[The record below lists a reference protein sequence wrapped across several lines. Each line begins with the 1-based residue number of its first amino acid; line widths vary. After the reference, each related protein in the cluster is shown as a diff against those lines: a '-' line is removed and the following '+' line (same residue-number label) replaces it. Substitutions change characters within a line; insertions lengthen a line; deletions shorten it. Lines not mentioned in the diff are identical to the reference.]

1 MKKFTIKGVLDGFR
15 SSVPQPVKPDQEIV
29 ENLRSEHF
37 QVKKTFRHGF
47 PHQPTAVAF
56 DPVQRLLAIGTK
68 SGSLRIL
75 GRPGVD
81 AHVKH
86 EGCST
91 VVQLQFLINEGA
103 LVSATAD
110 DTLHL
115 WNFRQKIPQVVQSLK
130 FQRER
135 ITCIHLPLQSKW
147 LYVGT
152 ERGNIHILHIETF
165 VLSGYVIN
173 WNKAIEISRKTHP
186 GAVVHLSDNPLDLS
200 KMLIGYESGQIV
212 FWDLKT
218 KNADY
223 RCQSEVPLRSISWHH
238 EGKQFMSSHTDG
250 SLSTWTMRQLK
261 PTNVTHPHAKTT
273 KDGEPEP
280 CKPIQKVEWKLSRSG
295 EAYVIFSGGLAY
307 DTTGRT
313 PSITV
318 IHGKTTTVLEM
329 EHNVIDFIT
338 LCESPWT
345 SDYQDPYAVVV
356 LLQNDLVVIDL
367 LTPGF
372 PCFENPYPMDIHE
385 SPVTCCAYFAD
396 CPSDLVPAFYSV
408 GSKSQKKT
416 GFSEKDWPISGG
428 EWSSSSSSYNEI
440 ILTGHADGS
449 IKFWDA
455 SAGTLQVLY
464 KLKTAKLFEKGRTRS
479 TDSEEDP
486 LAIQLIYLC
495 PESRKLAIAGSGKH
509 VVLFKFKKVESMSE
523 VVTLEISLTADSG
536 KEIESSSDHDS
547 PAGGNTSGTGES
559 KVNES
564 NQLLKVKTGLQK
576 RAPGFQATLICLTV
590 APNGEQPENITA
602 LSLNS
607 SYGLMAYGN
616 ESGLAIIDIVQKISL
631 IVINT
636 TDIGSN
642 MDPCQRVLRSPK
654 RQDDLK
660 RENED
665 KMKSP
670 STDQLTMCLPT
681 LKQTHRDST
690 VESEGLLAMVAENV
704 QQPQQCPLRG
714 GDTQI
719 GSNNSKEIAEEPLNE
734 TSKPGCTTNEEDC
747 VKNHGWKGLR
757 LKRQLSKVD
766 LKIKSTFSP
775 GLVTSQNGVGT
786 DSSGLKSSIFY
797 CNVNETVSPLSRN
810 ESVVSE
816 SPLVVEGSSSAPGYD
831 SSTNDCKKREIQ
843 HQGKSVTSE
852 GENDG
857 KPTIAQSLNENAI
870 GRSDVA
876 AAAVRPVNLLLAENE
891 PKAPRLKKIVKMKQ
905 SKREGRLLSVPNLK
919 FAKND
924 PAVCD
929 LRCEETNNTASE
941 SFTGNLI
948 RRFSSL
954 RKEKKVPIE
963 VKKKPRAVSSMNGMC
978 MLPVTR
984 RSTVV
989 VGGSGGCG
997 EKNDN
1002 ADGNNICSSS
1012 SSYGNTG
1019 GDGGCDSECAIGVSV
1034 PRSSIRSTMNSV
1046 DDDVTGAIATSR
1058 KSFTLE
1064 PRLSRA
1070 QDKYD
1075 SSFQRSRS
1083 SSMSSLENI
1092 TTETISC
1099 LTFADSYTKKSDTSP
1114 APTLWIG
1121 TSLGSV
1127 QTVIFNT
1134 PARAERLAYPVVV
1147 STCNGSTFKLK
1158 GCILSI
1164 FFLDCNGALI
1174 PYSYESWKDDGMES
1188 KERNKSQGKCTNSRM
1203 SPSMNAQVSTGDGFE
1218 DRQFVVLA
1226 SEKQAR
1232 VVALPSQNCL
1242 YRQQLAENHIVIKA
1256 EITSLKDNVCLVC
1269 YVSNGHIATYSLP
1282 SLRPLIDVDFLPLID
1297 LSFQT
1302 TKHGIVDPMLS
1313 IWGHQLF
1320 VNGDTDQIAKTLCFS
1335 NRGHGLYLSSPT
1347 EIQKFSVSSQF
1358 CGELTE
1364 MMGDLFIGHDM
1375 PEPPKESFFKGLFG
1389 GGSRS
1394 LDREELFGESSGR
1407 ASRTVAKHIP
1417 GPNAGAENLRERVT
1431 TATGEVNMAH
1441 QMVLERG
1448 EKLSQLEERTGR
1460 MMSEAESFS
1469 QSAHGLVLKY
1479 KDKKWYQL

>member
-15 SSVPQPVKPDQEIV
+15 SSVPQPVKHDQEIL
-29 ENLRSEHF
+29 ENLRPEHF

-86 EGCST
+86 EGCT
-91 VVQLQFLINEGA
+91 AVIQLQFLINEGA

-152 ERGNIHILHIETF
+152 ERGNIHVLHIETF

-173 WNKAIEISRKTHP
+173 WNKAIEVSRKTHP

-223 RCQSEVPLRSISWHH
+223 RCQSDVSLRSISWHH
-238 EGKQFMSSHTDG
+238 EGKQFMCSHTDG
-250 SLSTWTMRQLK
+250 SLSTWTVRQLK
-261 PTNVTHPHAKTT
+261 PMNVTHPHAKTT
-273 KDGEPEP
+273 KEGEPEP

-428 EWSSSSSSYNEI
+428 EWSSSSSGYNEI

-479 TDSEEDP
+479 IDSEEDP
-486 LAIQLIYLC
+486 LAIQLIFLC

-523 VVTLEISLTADSG
+523 VVTLEVSLTADSG
-536 KEIESSSDHDS
+536 KEVESSSDHDS
-547 PAGGNTSGTGES
+547 PAGNISGSTEAKS
-559 KVNES
+559 TES
-564 NQLLKVKTGLQK
+564 NQPLKVKSGLQK
-576 RAPGFQATLICLTV
+576 RAAGFQATLICLTI
-590 APNGEQPENITA
+590 AASGEQPENITA

-616 ESGLAIIDIVQKISL
+616 ESGVVIIDIVQKISL
-631 IVINT
+631 VVLNT
-636 TDIGSN
+636 ADIGGST
-642 MDPCQRVLRSPK
+642 DPCQRVLRSPK

-665 KMKSP
+665 KARSP
-670 STDQLTMCLPT
+670 STDQ
-681 LKQTHRDST
+681 
-690 VESEGLLAMVAENV
+690 
-704 QQPQQCPLRG
+704 
-714 GDTQI
+714 
-719 GSNNSKEIAEEPLNE
+719 
-734 TSKPGCTTNEEDC
+734 
-747 VKNHGWKGLR
+747 
-757 LKRQLSKVD
+757 
-766 LKIKSTFSP
+766 
-775 GLVTSQNGVGT
+775 
-786 DSSGLKSSIFY
+786 
-797 CNVNETVSPLSRN
+797 
-810 ESVVSE
+810 
-816 SPLVVEGSSSAPGYD
+816 
-831 SSTNDCKKREIQ
+831 
-843 HQGKSVTSE
+843 
-852 GENDG
+852 
-857 KPTIAQSLNENAI
+857 
-870 GRSDVA
+870 
-876 AAAVRPVNLLLAENE
+876 
-891 PKAPRLKKIVKMKQ
+891 
-905 SKREGRLLSVPNLK
+905 
-919 FAKND
+919 
-924 PAVCD
+924 
-929 LRCEETNNTASE
+929 
-941 SFTGNLI
+941 
-948 RRFSSL
+948 
-954 RKEKKVPIE
+954 
-963 VKKKPRAVSSMNGMC
+963 MNGLC

-984 RSTVV
+984 RGGRSQNSGDED
-989 VGGSGGCG
+989 VGGS
-997 EKNDN
+997 N
-1002 ADGNNICSSS
+1002 ANL
-1012 SSYGNTG
+1012 
-1019 GDGGCDSECAIGVSV
+1019 
-1034 PRSSIRSTMNSV
+1034 
-1046 DDDVTGAIATSR
+1046 R
-1058 KSFTLE
+1058 KTLTVE
-1064 PRLSRA
+1064 PRQSRA

-1099 LTFADSYTKKSDTSP
+1099 LTFADSYTKKTDTSP
-1114 APTLWIG
+1114 VPTLWIG
-1121 TSLGSV
+1121 TSLGSI

-1134 PARAERLAYPVVV
+1134 PIRGERHAHPVAV
-1147 STCNGSTFKLK
+1147 SSCNGSTFKLK
-1158 GCILSI
+1158 GCILSMS
-1164 FFLDCNGALI
+1164 FLDCNGALI
-1174 PYSYESWKDDGMES
+1174 PYSYESWKDDSVEGR
-1188 KERNKSQGKCTNSRM
+1188 ERSKSQGKCTNSRM
-1203 SPSMNAQVSTGDGFE
+1203 SPLMNAQMSTGDGFE

-1232 VVALPSQNCL
+1232 VLALPSQNCL
-1242 YRQQLAENHIVIKA
+1242 YRQQLADTHIVIKA
-1256 EITSLKDNVCLVC
+1256 EITTIKDNVCLVC
-1269 YVSNGHIATYSLP
+1269 YVSNGHVATYSLP

-1358 CGELTE
+1358 CAELTE
-1364 MMGDLFIGHDM
+1364 MMGDLFICHDM

-1417 GPNAGAENLRERVT
+1417 GPNAGSEALRERVT

-1448 EKLSQLEERTGR
+1448 EKLSQLEERTAR
-1460 MMSEAESFS
+1460 MMTEAESFS
-1469 QSAHGLVLKY
+1469 HSAHGLMLKY

>member
-15 SSVPQPVKPDQEIV
+15 SSVPQPAKSDQEIV

-81 AHVKH
+81 VHVKH
-86 EGCST
+86 EGCT
-91 VVQLQFLINEGA
+91 AVMQLQFLINEGA
-103 LVSATAD
+103 LISATTD

-130 FQRER
+130 FQRDR

-152 ERGNIHILHIETF
+152 ERGNIHVLHIETF

-173 WNKAIEISRKTHP
+173 WNKAIEVSRKTHP
-186 GAVVHLSDNPLDLS
+186 GAVVHLSDIPLDLS
-200 KMLIGYESGQIV
+200 KILIGYESGQIV

-218 KNADY
+218 KSADY
-223 RCQSEVPLRSISWHH
+223 RCHSDEPLKSITWHH
-238 EGKQFMSSHTDG
+238 EGKQFMSSHSDG
-250 SLSTWTMRQLK
+250 SLLTWTVRQLK
-261 PTNVTHPHAKTT
+261 PTNVTHPHAKAT

-280 CKPIQKVEWKLSRSG
+280 CKSIQKVEWKLSRSG

-329 EHNVIDFIT
+329 EHNVVDFIT
-338 LCESPWT
+338 LCDSPWT
-345 SDYQDPYAVVV
+345 SDFQDPYAVVV
-356 LLQNDLVVIDL
+356 LLQNDLVIIDL

-416 GFSEKDWPISGG
+416 GFSEKEWPVSGG

-464 KLKTAKLFEKGRTRS
+464 KLKTAKLFEKSRVRS
-479 TDSEEDP
+479 VDSEEDP

-495 PESRKLAIAGSGKH
+495 PESRKLAIAGSGKY
-509 VVLFKFKKVESMSE
+509 VVLFKFKKAESMSE
-523 VVTLEISLTADSG
+523 VVTLEISLSQNPLR
-536 KEIESSSDHDS
+536 EIETSPDHDA
-547 PAGGNTSGTGES
+547 PATGNVPSGGES
-559 KVNES
+559 KHTSEHNHP
-564 NQLLKVKTGLQK
+564 LKVKTGLQK
-576 RAPGFQATLICLTV
+576 RAAGFQATLICLTI
-590 APNGEQPENITA
+590 APSGEQPENITA

-616 ESGLAIIDIVQKISL
+616 ETGLVIIDIVQKISL
-631 IVINT
+631 IVLHT
-636 TDIGSN
+636 TDLGGSG
-642 MDPCQRVLRSPK
+642 DPYQRVLRSPK
-654 RQDDLK
+654 RQDDSK

-665 KMKSP
+665 KARSP
-670 STDQLTMCLPT
+670 SADQ
-681 LKQTHRDST
+681 QVGS
-690 VESEGLLAMVAENV
+690 ESA
-704 QQPQQCPLRG
+704 PQ
-714 GDTQI
+714 
-719 GSNNSKEIAEEPLNE
+719 
-734 TSKPGCTTNEEDC
+734 
-747 VKNHGWKGLR
+747 
-757 LKRQLSKVD
+757 
-766 LKIKSTFSP
+766 
-775 GLVTSQNGVGT
+775 
-786 DSSGLKSSIFY
+786 KSSSVFY
-797 CNVNETVSPLSRN
+797 CNVNESSRVLSPVESLETEEDESASCANPLARESPQASCPHDTKNADAETERQSGGVERN
-810 ESVVSE
+810 ESVERTHV
-816 SPLVVEGSSSAPGYD
+816 A
-831 SSTNDCKKREIQ
+831 N
-843 HQGKSVTSE
+843 VTSTMAARPLE
-852 GENDG
+852 LSLHENDR
-857 KPTIAQSLNENAI
+857 K
-870 GRSDVA
+870 
-876 AAAVRPVNLLLAENE
+876 
-891 PKAPRLKKIVKMKQ
+891 PRLKRIVMGIQ

-919 FAKND
+919 YQKTD
-924 PAVCD
+924 GSTVCD
-929 LRCEETNNTASE
+929 LRCEDNTAPVAD

-948 RRFSSL
+948 RRFS
-954 RKEKKVPIE
+954 RIDKF
-963 VKKKPRAVSSMNGMC
+963 
-978 MLPVTR
+978 
-984 RSTVV
+984 
-989 VGGSGGCG
+989 
-997 EKNDN
+997 
-1002 ADGNNICSSS
+1002 DG
-1012 SSYGNTG
+1012 
-1019 GDGGCDSECAIGVSV
+1019 
-1034 PRSSIRSTMNSV
+1034 
-1046 DDDVTGAIATSR
+1046 
-1058 KSFTLE
+1058 
-1064 PRLSRA
+1064 
-1070 QDKYD
+1070 
-1075 SSFQRSRS
+1075 SFQRSRS

-1099 LTFADSYTKKSDTSP
+1099 LTFADSYTKKSDTSTL
-1114 APTLWIG
+1114 PTLWVG
-1121 TSLGSV
+1121 TSLGSI
-1127 QTVIFNT
+1127 QTVVFN
-1134 PARAERLAYPVVV
+1134 PPVPGERHAYPVVV

-1158 GCILSI
+1158 GCILSMS
-1164 FFLDCNGALI
+1164 FLDCNGALI
-1174 PYSYESWKDDGMES
+1174 PYSFESWKDENVDGG
-1188 KERNKSQGKCTNSRM
+1188 KERNKNQGKCNSRL
-1203 SPSMNAQVSTGDGFE
+1203 SPSLNAQVTTGDGFE
-1218 DRQFVVLA
+1218 DRQFVVLT

-1232 VVALPSQNCL
+1232 VVALPSQDCV
-1242 YRQQLAENHIVIKA
+1242 YRQQLAETHIVIKA
-1256 EITSLKDNVCLVC
+1256 EVTTLKDNVCLVC
-1269 YVSNGHIATYSLP
+1269 YVSNGHVSTYSLP
-1282 SLRPLIDVDFLPLID
+1282 SLRPLIDVDFLPLTD

-1347 EIQKFSVSSQF
+1347 EIQKFSISSEF

-1375 PEPPKESFFKGLFG
+1375 PEPPKESFFRGLFG

-1417 GPNAGAENLRERVT
+1417 GPNAGTENMRERVT
-1431 TATGEVNMAH
+1431 GITGEIAQAH
-1441 QMVLERG
+1441 HMVVERG
-1448 EKLSQLEERTGR
+1448 EKLSHLEERTAR
-1460 MMSEAESFS
+1460 MMSEAENFS
-1469 QSAHGLVLKY
+1469 TSAHGLMLKY

>member
-29 ENLRSEHF
+29 ENLRPEHF

-47 PHQPTAVAF
+47 PHQPTALAF

-86 EGCST
+86 EGCAA
-91 VVQLQFLINEGA
+91 VIQLQFLINEGA

-130 FQRER
+130 FQRDR

-173 WNKAIEISRKTHP
+173 WNKAIEVSRKTHP

-200 KMLIGYESGQIV
+200 KMLIGYATGQIV
-212 FWDLKT
+212 LWDLKT

-223 RCQSEVPLRSISWHH
+223 RCQTDDPLKSITWHH
-238 EGKQFMSSHTDG
+238 EGKQFMCSHTDG
-250 SLSTWTMRQLK
+250 SLSTWTVRQLK
-261 PTNVTHPHAKTT
+261 PTNVTYPHAKST

-329 EHNVIDFIT
+329 EHNVIDFVT
-338 LCESPWT
+338 LCDSPWA
-345 SDYQDPYAVVV
+345 SDFQDPYAVVV

-367 LTPGF
+367 LTSGF

-385 SPVTCCAYFAD
+385 SPVTCCSYFAD

-416 GFSEKDWPISGG
+416 GFSEKEWPISGG

-464 KLKTAKLFEKGRTRS
+464 KLKTAKLFEKTRTRS
-479 TDSEEDP
+479 IDSEEDP
-486 LAIQLIYLC
+486 LAIQLIFLC

-523 VVTLEISLTADSG
+523 VVTLEICLSADPGREGDNSPDR
-536 KEIESSSDHDS
+536 ES
-547 PAGGNTSGTGES
+547 PATGNIVES
-559 KVNES
+559 KITEFNHP
-564 NQLLKVKTGLQK
+564 LKVKTGLQK
-576 RAPGFQATLICLTV
+576 RAAGFQATLICLTT
-590 APNGEQPENITA
+590 APSGEQPENITS

-607 SYGLMAYGN
+607 SYGLLAYGN
-616 ESGLAIIDIVQKISL
+616 ESGLVIVDIVQKISL
-631 IVINT
+631 IVLNT
-636 TDIGSN
+636 SDLGGGS
-642 MDPCQRVLRSPK
+642 DPYQRVLRSPK
-654 RQDDLK
+654 RQDEK

-665 KMKSP
+665 KARSP
-670 STDQLTMCLPT
+670 STDQVQINFAVFP
-681 LKQTHRDST
+681 DSK
-690 VESEGLLAMVAENV
+690 L
-704 QQPQQCPLRG
+704 
-714 GDTQI
+714 
-719 GSNNSKEIAEEPLNE
+719 
-734 TSKPGCTTNEEDC
+734 
-747 VKNHGWKGLR
+747 
-757 LKRQLSKVD
+757 
-766 LKIKSTFSP
+766 
-775 GLVTSQNGVGT
+775 
-786 DSSGLKSSIFY
+786 DSDKF
-797 CNVNETVSPLSRN
+797 
-810 ESVVSE
+810 
-816 SPLVVEGSSSAPGYD
+816 
-831 SSTNDCKKREIQ
+831 
-843 HQGKSVTSE
+843 
-852 GENDG
+852 DG
-857 KPTIAQSLNENAI
+857 
-870 GRSDVA
+870 
-876 AAAVRPVNLLLAENE
+876 
-891 PKAPRLKKIVKMKQ
+891 
-905 SKREGRLLSVPNLK
+905 
-919 FAKND
+919 
-924 PAVCD
+924 
-929 LRCEETNNTASE
+929 
-941 SFTGNLI
+941 
-948 RRFSSL
+948 
-954 RKEKKVPIE
+954 
-963 VKKKPRAVSSMNGMC
+963 
-978 MLPVTR
+978 
-984 RSTVV
+984 
-989 VGGSGGCG
+989 
-997 EKNDN
+997 
-1002 ADGNNICSSS
+1002 
-1012 SSYGNTG
+1012 
-1019 GDGGCDSECAIGVSV
+1019 
-1034 PRSSIRSTMNSV
+1034 
-1046 DDDVTGAIATSR
+1046 
-1058 KSFTLE
+1058 
-1064 PRLSRA
+1064 
-1070 QDKYD
+1070 
-1075 SSFQRSRS
+1075 SFQRSRS

-1099 LTFADSYTKKSDTSP
+1099 LTFADSYTKKNDTNGN
-1114 APTLWIG
+1114 PTLWIG

-1127 QTVIFNT
+1127 QTVVFNT
-1134 PARAERLAYPVVV
+1134 PAQSERHAHPVVV

-1158 GCILSI
+1158 GCILSMS
-1164 FFLDCNGALI
+1164 FLDCNGALI
-1174 PYSYESWKDDGMES
+1174 PYSYESWKDENTDG

-1203 SPSMNAQVSTGDGFE
+1203 SPSMNTQVSGDSFE
-1218 DRQFVVLA
+1218 DRQFVALA

-1232 VVALPSQNCL
+1232 VVALPSQNCV
-1242 YRQQLAENHIVIKA
+1242 YRQQLAETHIVIKA
-1256 EITSLKDNVCLVC
+1256 EVTSLKDNVCLVC
-1269 YVSNGHIATYSLP
+1269 YVSNGHITTYSLP

-1320 VNGDTDQIAKTLCFS
+1320 VNGDTDQIAKTLCLS
-1335 NRGHGLYLSSPT
+1335 NRGHGLYLSSPM
-1347 EIQKFSVSSQF
+1347 EIQKFSVSSEF

-1417 GPNAGAENLRERVT
+1417 GPNEAIRERVAC
-1431 TATGEVNMAH
+1431 ATGEVNIAH
-1441 QMVLERG
+1441 QMVVERG
-1448 EKLSQLEERTGR
+1448 EKLSQLEDRTAR
-1460 MMSEAESFS
+1460 MMSEAENFS
-1469 QSAHGLVLKY
+1469 QSAHGLMVKY

>member
-29 ENLRSEHF
+29 ENLRPEHF

-81 AHVKH
+81 AHVRH
-86 EGCST
+86 EGCT
-91 VVQLQFLINEGA
+91 AVVQLQFLINEGA

-173 WNKAIEISRKTHP
+173 WNKAIEVSRKTHP

-200 KMLIGYESGQIV
+200 KMLIGYESGQMV

-218 KNADY
+218 KNAEY
-223 RCQSEVPLRSISWHH
+223 RCHSDVPLKSISWHH
-238 EGKQFMSSHTDG
+238 EGKQFMCSHTDG
-250 SLSTWTMRQLK
+250 SLATWTVRQVK
-261 PTNVTHPHAKTT
+261 PTNITHPHAKTT

-338 LCESPWT
+338 LCENPWT

-428 EWSSSSSSYNEI
+428 EWSSSSSGYNEI

-479 TDSEEDP
+479 IDSEEDP
-486 LAIQLIYLC
+486 LAIQLIFLC
-495 PESRKLAIAGSGKH
+495 PESRKLAIAGSGRH

-523 VVTLEISLTADSG
+523 VVTLEISLTADPA

-547 PAGGNTSGTGES
+547 PAGNTSGSSES
-559 KVNES
+559 KNNES
-564 NQLLKVKTGLQK
+564 NQPLKVKTGLQK
-576 RAPGFQATLICLTV
+576 RAAGFQATLVCLTI
-590 APNGEQPENITA
+590 ANSGEQAENITA

-616 ESGLAIIDIVQKISL
+616 ESGIVIIDIVQKISL
-631 IVINT
+631 IVLNT
-636 TDIGSN
+636 ADIGGN
-642 MDPCQRVLRSPK
+642 TDPCQRVLRSPK
-654 RQDDLK
+654 RQDELK

-665 KMKSP
+665 KARSP
-670 STDQLTMCLPT
+670 STDQ
-681 LKQTHRDST
+681 THGDST
-690 VESEGLLAMVAENV
+690 VESEGLLAILADNV
-704 QQPQQCPLRG
+704 QHSQPRG
-714 GDTQI
+714 EFHI
-719 GSNNSKEIAEEPLNE
+719 GSKNEKGTVEESVNE
-734 TSKPGCTTNEEDC
+734 SNKSGGAMNEEDC
-747 VKNHGWKGLR
+747 TKNHGWKGFS

-766 LKIKSTFSP
+766 LKIKSTFTP
-775 GLVTSQNGVGT
+775 TLVTSQNGVGT
-786 DSSGLKSSIFY
+786 DSSSQKSSVFY
-797 CNVNETVSPLSRN
+797 CNIPENASSLSPVEN
-810 ESVVSE
+810 TVSE
-816 SPLVVEGSSSAPGYD
+816 SSLSSEGSIPGRE
-831 SSTNDCKKREIQ
+831 SPLNDDKKRNNQEA
-843 HQGKSVTSE
+843 KSPVIE
-852 GENDG
+852 GD
-857 KPTIAQSLNENAI
+857 KTKSILRFSTDNENVI
-870 GRSDVA
+870 EKSD
-876 AAAVRPVNLLLAENE
+876 AVRPVNLTLAESCE
-891 PKAPRLKKIVKMKQ
+891 MKPPRLMKIVKMKQ
-905 SKREGRLLSVPNLK
+905 AKREGRLLSVPNLK

-924 PAVCD
+924 PAICD
-929 LRCEETNNTASE
+929 LRCEETNTASE
-941 SFTGNLI
+941 SFTCNLI
-948 RRFSSL
+948 RRFS
-954 RKEKKVPIE
+954 RV
-963 VKKKPRAVSSMNGMC
+963 
-978 MLPVTR
+978 
-984 RSTVV
+984 
-989 VGGSGGCG
+989 
-997 EKNDN
+997 
-1002 ADGNNICSSS
+1002 
-1012 SSYGNTG
+1012 
-1019 GDGGCDSECAIGVSV
+1019 
-1034 PRSSIRSTMNSV
+1034 
-1046 DDDVTGAIATSR
+1046 
-1058 KSFTLE
+1058 
-1064 PRLSRA
+1064 
-1070 QDKYD
+1070 DKYD

-1114 APTLWIG
+1114 VPTLWIG
-1121 TSLGSV
+1121 TSLGSI

-1134 PARAERLAYPVVV
+1134 PARGERHAHPVVV

-1158 GCILSI
+1158 GCILSM

-1174 PYSYESWKDDGMES
+1174 PYSYESWKDDSMES
-1188 KERNKSQGKCTNSRM
+1188 KERNRSQGKCNSRTS
-1203 SPSMNAQVSTGDGFE
+1203 SPSMNTQVTTGEGFE

-1232 VVALPSQNCL
+1232 VVALPSQNCQ
-1242 YRQQLAENHIVIKA
+1242 YRQQLAESHIVIKA

-1269 YVSNGHIATYSLP
+1269 YISNGHIATYSLP

-1364 MMGDLFIGHDM
+1364 MMGDLFTGHDM

-1417 GPNAGAENLRERVT
+1417 GPNAATESMRERVT
-1431 TATGEVNMAH
+1431 TATGEVNVAH

-1460 MMSEAESFS
+1460 MMSEAEGFS
-1469 QSAHGLVLKY
+1469 QSAHGLMLKY

>member
-15 SSVPQPVKPDQEIV
+15 SSVPQPAKSDQEIV

-81 AHVKH
+81 VHVKH
-86 EGCST
+86 EGCT
-91 VVQLQFLINEGA
+91 AVMQLQFLINEGA
-103 LVSATAD
+103 LISATTD

-130 FQRER
+130 FQRDR

-152 ERGNIHILHIETF
+152 ERGNIHVLHIETF

-173 WNKAIEISRKTHP
+173 WNKAIEVSRKTHP
-186 GAVVHLSDNPLDLS
+186 GAVVHLSDIPLDLS
-200 KMLIGYESGQIV
+200 KILIGYESGQIV

-218 KNADY
+218 KSADY
-223 RCQSEVPLRSISWHH
+223 RCHSDEPLKSITWHH
-238 EGKQFMSSHTDG
+238 EGKQFMSSHSDG
-250 SLSTWTMRQLK
+250 SLLTWTVRQLK
-261 PTNVTHPHAKTT
+261 PTNVTHPHAKAT

-280 CKPIQKVEWKLSRSG
+280 CKSIQKVEWKLSRSG

-329 EHNVIDFIT
+329 EHNVVDFIT
-338 LCESPWT
+338 LCDSPWT
-345 SDYQDPYAVVV
+345 SDFQDPYAVVV
-356 LLQNDLVVIDL
+356 LLQNDLVIIDL

-416 GFSEKDWPISGG
+416 GFSEKEWPVSGG

-464 KLKTAKLFEKGRTRS
+464 KLKTAKLFEKSRVRS
-479 TDSEEDP
+479 VDSEEDP

-495 PESRKLAIAGSGKH
+495 PESRKLAIAGSGKY
-509 VVLFKFKKVESMSE
+509 VVLFKFKKAESMSE
-523 VVTLEISLTADSG
+523 VVTLEISLSQNPLR
-536 KEIESSSDHDS
+536 EIETSPDHDA
-547 PAGGNTSGTGES
+547 PATGNVPSGGES
-559 KVNES
+559 KHTSEHNHP
-564 NQLLKVKTGLQK
+564 LKVKTGLQK
-576 RAPGFQATLICLTV
+576 RAAGFQATLICLTI
-590 APNGEQPENITA
+590 APSGEQPENITA

-616 ESGLAIIDIVQKISL
+616 ETGLVIIDIVQKISL
-631 IVINT
+631 IVLHT
-636 TDIGSN
+636 TDLGGSG
-642 MDPCQRVLRSPK
+642 DPYQRVLRSPK
-654 RQDDLK
+654 RQDDSK

-665 KMKSP
+665 KARSP
-670 STDQLTMCLPT
+670 SADQFIF
-681 LKQTHRDST
+681 
-690 VESEGLLAMVAENV
+690 G
-704 QQPQQCPLRG
+704 
-714 GDTQI
+714 
-719 GSNNSKEIAEEPLNE
+719 IAGRID
-734 TSKPGCTTNEEDC
+734 K
-747 VKNHGWKGLR
+747 
-757 LKRQLSKVD
+757 
-766 LKIKSTFSP
+766 F
-775 GLVTSQNGVGT
+775 
-786 DSSGLKSSIFY
+786 
-797 CNVNETVSPLSRN
+797 
-810 ESVVSE
+810 
-816 SPLVVEGSSSAPGYD
+816 
-831 SSTNDCKKREIQ
+831 
-843 HQGKSVTSE
+843 
-852 GENDG
+852 DG
-857 KPTIAQSLNENAI
+857 
-870 GRSDVA
+870 
-876 AAAVRPVNLLLAENE
+876 
-891 PKAPRLKKIVKMKQ
+891 
-905 SKREGRLLSVPNLK
+905 
-919 FAKND
+919 
-924 PAVCD
+924 
-929 LRCEETNNTASE
+929 
-941 SFTGNLI
+941 
-948 RRFSSL
+948 
-954 RKEKKVPIE
+954 
-963 VKKKPRAVSSMNGMC
+963 
-978 MLPVTR
+978 
-984 RSTVV
+984 
-989 VGGSGGCG
+989 
-997 EKNDN
+997 
-1002 ADGNNICSSS
+1002 
-1012 SSYGNTG
+1012 
-1019 GDGGCDSECAIGVSV
+1019 
-1034 PRSSIRSTMNSV
+1034 
-1046 DDDVTGAIATSR
+1046 
-1058 KSFTLE
+1058 
-1064 PRLSRA
+1064 
-1070 QDKYD
+1070 
-1075 SSFQRSRS
+1075 SFQRSRS

-1099 LTFADSYTKKSDTSP
+1099 LTFADSYTKKSDTSTL
-1114 APTLWIG
+1114 PTLWVG
-1121 TSLGSV
+1121 TSLGSI
-1127 QTVIFNT
+1127 QTVVFN
-1134 PARAERLAYPVVV
+1134 PPVPGERHAYPVVV

-1158 GCILSI
+1158 GCILSMS
-1164 FFLDCNGALI
+1164 FLDCNGALI
-1174 PYSYESWKDDGMES
+1174 PYSFESWKDENVDGG
-1188 KERNKSQGKCTNSRM
+1188 KERNKNQGKCNSRL
-1203 SPSMNAQVSTGDGFE
+1203 SPSLNAQVTTGDGFE
-1218 DRQFVVLA
+1218 DRQFVVLT

-1232 VVALPSQNCL
+1232 VVALPSQDCV
-1242 YRQQLAENHIVIKA
+1242 YRQQLAETHIVIKA
-1256 EITSLKDNVCLVC
+1256 EVTTLKDNVCLVC
-1269 YVSNGHIATYSLP
+1269 YVSNGHVSTYSLP
-1282 SLRPLIDVDFLPLID
+1282 SLRPLIDVDFLPLTD

-1347 EIQKFSVSSQF
+1347 EIQKFSISSEF

-1375 PEPPKESFFKGLFG
+1375 PEPPKESFFRGLFG

-1417 GPNAGAENLRERVT
+1417 GPNAGTENMRERVT
-1431 TATGEVNMAH
+1431 GITGEIAQAH
-1441 QMVLERG
+1441 HMVVERG
-1448 EKLSQLEERTGR
+1448 EKLSHLEERTAR
-1460 MMSEAESFS
+1460 MMSEAENFS
-1469 QSAHGLVLKY
+1469 TSAHGLMLKY

>member
-29 ENLRSEHF
+29 ENLRPEHF

-86 EGCST
+86 EGCT
-91 VVQLQFLINEGA
+91 AVMQLQFLINEGA

-115 WNFRQKIPQVVQSLK
+115 WNFRQKIPQVVQSIK

-223 RCQSEVPLRSISWHH
+223 RCQCDVPLRSISWHH
-238 EGKQFMSSHTDG
+238 EGKQFMCSHTDG
-250 SLSTWTMRQLK
+250 SLSTWTVRQLK

-338 LCESPWT
+338 LCESPWS

-356 LLQNDLVVIDL
+356 LVQNDLVVIDL

-416 GFSEKDWPISGG
+416 GFSERDWPISGG
-428 EWSSSSSSYNEI
+428 EWSSNSSSYNEI

-464 KLKTAKLFEKGRTRS
+464 KLKTAKLFEKGKTRS
-479 TDSEEDP
+479 IDSEEDP
-486 LAIQLIYLC
+486 LAIQLIFLC
-495 PESRKLAIAGSGKH
+495 PESRKLAIAGSGRH

-523 VVTLEISLTADSG
+523 VVTLEVSLTADPA
-536 KEIESSSDHDS
+536 KEVESSSDHDS
-547 PAGGNTSGTGES
+547 PAGNTVGNNEP
-559 KVNES
+559 KNNES
-564 NQLLKVKTGLQK
+564 SQSLKVKTGLQK
-576 RAPGFQATLICLTV
+576 RAAGFQATLICLTTGG
-590 APNGEQPENITA
+590 AGEQPENITA

-616 ESGLAIIDIVQKISL
+616 ESGLVIVDIVQKISL
-631 IVINT
+631 MVLNT
-636 TDIGSN
+636 ADIGGN

-654 RQDDLK
+654 RQDELK
-660 RENED
+660 REYED
-665 KMKSP
+665 KARSP
-670 STDQLTMCLPT
+670 STD
-681 LKQTHRDST
+681 QTHRDST
-690 VESEGLLAMVAENV
+690 VESEGLLAMVADTAPHS
-704 QQPQQCPLRG
+704 QAQQCSLRG
-714 GDTQI
+714 EQQTGNNNEK
-719 GSNNSKEIAEEPLNE
+719 GSTEESVNE
-734 TSKPGCTTNEEDC
+734 VNKGTTNEEEYA
-747 VKNHGWKGLR
+747 KNHGWKGFS

-766 LKIKSTFSP
+766 LKIKSTFTP
-775 GLVTSQNGVGT
+775 TLVTSQDGVGS
-786 DSSGLKSSIFY
+786 DCSGQKSSVFY
-797 CNVNETVSPLSRN
+797 CNLNETASSLSPV
-810 ESVVSE
+810 ESDPSLTSEDSSYDHE
-816 SPLVVEGSSSAPGYD
+816 SPNNQEAKSPMIEGDNTKLPKFQ
-831 SSTNDCKKREIQ
+831 NDKI
-843 HQGKSVTSE
+843 HQKAE
-852 GENDG
+852 
-857 KPTIAQSLNENAI
+857 L
-870 GRSDVA
+870 
-876 AAAVRPVNLLLAENE
+876 VRPGNLMLAEHE
-891 PKAPRLKKIVKMKQ
+891 LKPPRLKKIVKMKQ
-905 SKREGRLLSVPNLK
+905 AKREGRLLSVPNLK
-919 FAKND
+919 FPKND
-924 PAVCD
+924 PTICD
-929 LRCEETNNTASE
+929 LRCEENVTPE
-941 SFTGNLI
+941 SFTCNLI
-948 RRFSSL
+948 RRFS
-954 RKEKKVPIE
+954 RV
-963 VKKKPRAVSSMNGMC
+963 
-978 MLPVTR
+978 
-984 RSTVV
+984 
-989 VGGSGGCG
+989 
-997 EKNDN
+997 
-1002 ADGNNICSSS
+1002 
-1012 SSYGNTG
+1012 
-1019 GDGGCDSECAIGVSV
+1019 
-1034 PRSSIRSTMNSV
+1034 
-1046 DDDVTGAIATSR
+1046 
-1058 KSFTLE
+1058 
-1064 PRLSRA
+1064 
-1070 QDKYD
+1070 DKYD

-1099 LTFADSYTKKSDTSP
+1099 LIFADSYTKKSDTVP
-1114 APTLWIG
+1114 VPTLWIG
-1121 TSLGSV
+1121 TSLGSI

-1134 PARAERLAYPVVV
+1134 PARGERHAHPVVV

-1158 GCILSI
+1158 GSILSI
-1164 FFLDCNGALI
+1164 SFLDCNGALI
-1174 PYSYESWKDDGMES
+1174 PYSYESWRDDSAES

-1203 SPSMNAQVSTGDGFE
+1203 SPSMNAQVITGDGFE
-1218 DRQFVVLA
+1218 DRQFGVLV

-1232 VVALPSQNCL
+1232 VVALPSQNCM
-1242 YRQQLAENHIVIKA
+1242 YRQQLTETHIVIKA
-1256 EITSLKDNVCLVC
+1256 EITTLKDNVCLVC
-1269 YVSNGHIATYSLP
+1269 YISNGHIATYSLP
-1282 SLRPLIDVDFLPLID
+1282 SLRSLIDVDFLPLID

-1320 VNGDTDQIAKTLCFS
+1320 VNGDTEQIAKTLCFS

-1347 EIQKFSVSSQF
+1347 EIQKFSVSSEF

-1417 GPNAGAENLRERVT
+1417 GPNSGAEGLRERVT
-1431 TATGEVNMAH
+1431 TATGEVNLAH
-1441 QMVLERG
+1441 QMVMERG
-1448 EKLSQLEERTGR
+1448 EKLSQLEERTAR

-1469 QSAHGLVLKY
+1469 QSAHGLMLKY

>member
-29 ENLRSEHF
+29 ENLRPEHF

-56 DPVQRLLAIGTK
+56 DPIQRLLAIGTK

-86 EGCST
+86 EGCT
-91 VVQLQFLINEGA
+91 AVIQLQFLINEGA

-152 ERGNIHILHIETF
+152 ERGNIHVLHIETF

-173 WNKAIEISRKTHP
+173 WNKAIEVSRKTHP

-223 RCQSEVPLRSISWHH
+223 RCQSDVPLRSISWHH
-238 EGKQFMSSHTDG
+238 EGKQFMCSHTDG
-250 SLSTWTMRQLK
+250 SLSTWTVRQLK

-338 LCESPWT
+338 LCENPWT

-428 EWSSSSSSYNEI
+428 EWSSSSSGYNEI

-479 TDSEEDP
+479 LDSEEDP
-486 LAIQLIYLC
+486 LAIQLIFLC
-495 PESRKLAIAGSGKH
+495 PESRKLAIAGSGRH

-523 VVTLEISLTADSG
+523 VVTLDISLTAEPV
-536 KEIESSSDHDS
+536 KEVESSSDHDS
-547 PAGGNTSGTGES
+547 PAGGNTSGSSES
-559 KVNES
+559 KNNES
-564 NQLLKVKTGLQK
+564 SQSLKIKTGLQK
-576 RAPGFQATLICLTV
+576 RAAGFQATLVCLTV
-590 APNGEQPENITA
+590 TNSGEQAENITA

-616 ESGLAIIDIVQKISL
+616 ECGIVIIDIVQKISL
-631 IVINT
+631 IVLNT
-636 TDIGSN
+636 GDIGGN
-642 MDPCQRVLRSPK
+642 VDLCQRVLRSPK
-654 RQDDLK
+654 RQDELK
-660 RENED
+660 RDNED
-665 KMKSP
+665 KARSP
-670 STDQLTMCLPT
+670 STDQTRGDT
-681 LKQTHRDST
+681 GA
-690 VESEGLLAMVAENV
+690 ESEGLLGMVADRDG
-704 QQPQQCPLRG
+704 QHSQKCPPPRG
-714 GDTQI
+714 SEYQT
-719 GSNNSKEIAEEPLNE
+719 GSNNDKGTAEESVIEMNK
-734 TSKPGCTTNEEDC
+734 SAVNEEESC
-747 VKNHGWKGLR
+747 AKNHHGWKGFN

-775 GLVTSQNGVGT
+775 ALLTSQNGVGSDT
-786 DSSGLKSSIFY
+786 SSQKSCVFY
-797 CNVNETVSPLSRN
+797 CNVNENASSLSPV
-810 ESVVSE
+810 ESIVSE
-816 SPLVVEGSSSAPGYD
+816 SSLSPEDSLSERGESPTGEDTGKRKSREEGARMRAVVAID
-831 SSTNDCKKREIQ
+831 A
-843 HQGKSVTSE
+843 
-852 GENDG
+852 
-857 KPTIAQSLNENAI
+857 AQADRNRWI
-870 GRSDVA
+870 GRGEREAPPADGGGGGGGGGGVA
-876 AAAVRPVNLLLAENE
+876 RPVNLTLAECQE
-891 PKAPRLKKIVKMKQ
+891 SRPPILKKIVKMRQ
-905 SKREGRLLSVPNLK
+905 AKREGRLLSVPNLK

-924 PAVCD
+924 PTMICD
-929 LRCEETNNTASE
+929 LRCEETNTAPE
-941 SFTGNLI
+941 SFTYNLI
-948 RRFSSL
+948 RRFS
-954 RKEKKVPIE
+954 RV
-963 VKKKPRAVSSMNGMC
+963 
-978 MLPVTR
+978 
-984 RSTVV
+984 
-989 VGGSGGCG
+989 
-997 EKNDN
+997 
-1002 ADGNNICSSS
+1002 
-1012 SSYGNTG
+1012 
-1019 GDGGCDSECAIGVSV
+1019 
-1034 PRSSIRSTMNSV
+1034 
-1046 DDDVTGAIATSR
+1046 
-1058 KSFTLE
+1058 
-1064 PRLSRA
+1064 
-1070 QDKYD
+1070 DKYD

-1114 APTLWIG
+1114 VPTLWIG
-1121 TSLGSV
+1121 TSLGSI

-1134 PARAERLAYPVVV
+1134 PPRGERHAHPVVV

-1158 GCILSI
+1158 GCILSMS
-1164 FFLDCNGALI
+1164 FLDCNGALI
-1174 PYSYESWKDDGMES
+1174 PYSYESWKDDSMES
-1188 KERNKSQGKCTNSRM
+1188 KERNRSQGKCANSRM
-1203 SPSMNAQVSTGDGFE
+1203 SPSMNTQAGTGDGFE

-1242 YRQQLAENHIVIKA
+1242 YRQQLAETHIVIKA
-1256 EITSLKDNVCLVC
+1256 EITTLKDNVCLVC

-1282 SLRPLIDVDFLPLID
+1282 SLRLLIDVDFLPLID
-1297 LSFQT
+1297 LR
-1302 TKHGIVDPMLS
+1302 
-1313 IWGHQLF
+1313 
-1320 VNGDTDQIAKTLCFS
+1320 IAKTLCFS

-1417 GPNAGAENLRERVT
+1417 GPNAGAESLRERVT
-1431 TATGEVNMAH
+1431 TATGEVNLAH

-1448 EKLSQLEERTGR
+1448 EKLSQLEDRTAR

-1469 QSAHGLVLKY
+1469 QSAHGLMLKY

>member
-670 STDQLTMCLPT
+670 STDQ
-681 LKQTHRDST
+681 
-690 VESEGLLAMVAENV
+690 V
-704 QQPQQCPLRG
+704 QISFAVFP
-714 GDTQI
+714 D
-719 GSNNSKEIAEEPLNE
+719 
-734 TSKPGCTTNEEDC
+734 
-747 VKNHGWKGLR
+747 
-757 LKRQLSKVD
+757 SKVD
-766 LKIKSTFSP
+766 S
-775 GLVTSQNGVGT
+775 
-786 DSSGLKSSIFY
+786 
-797 CNVNETVSPLSRN
+797 
-810 ESVVSE
+810 
-816 SPLVVEGSSSAPGYD
+816 
-831 SSTNDCKKREIQ
+831 
-843 HQGKSVTSE
+843 
-852 GENDG
+852 
-857 KPTIAQSLNENAI
+857 
-870 GRSDVA
+870 
-876 AAAVRPVNLLLAENE
+876 
-891 PKAPRLKKIVKMKQ
+891 
-905 SKREGRLLSVPNLK
+905 
-919 FAKND
+919 
-924 PAVCD
+924 
-929 LRCEETNNTASE
+929 
-941 SFTGNLI
+941 
-948 RRFSSL
+948 
-954 RKEKKVPIE
+954 
-963 VKKKPRAVSSMNGMC
+963 
-978 MLPVTR
+978 
-984 RSTVV
+984 
-989 VGGSGGCG
+989 
-997 EKNDN
+997 
-1002 ADGNNICSSS
+1002 
-1012 SSYGNTG
+1012 
-1019 GDGGCDSECAIGVSV
+1019 
-1034 PRSSIRSTMNSV
+1034 
-1046 DDDVTGAIATSR
+1046 
-1058 KSFTLE
+1058 
-1064 PRLSRA
+1064 
-1070 QDKYD
+1070 DKYD

>member
-29 ENLRSEHF
+29 ENLRPEHF

-86 EGCST
+86 EGCT
-91 VVQLQFLINEGA
+91 AVMQLQFLINEGA

-115 WNFRQKIPQVVQSLK
+115 WNFRQKIPQVVQSIK

-223 RCQSEVPLRSISWHH
+223 RCQCDVPLRSISWHH
-238 EGKQFMSSHTDG
+238 EGKQFMCSHTDG
-250 SLSTWTMRQLK
+250 SLSTWTVRQLK

-338 LCESPWT
+338 LCESPWS

-356 LLQNDLVVIDL
+356 LVQNDLVVIDL

-416 GFSEKDWPISGG
+416 GFSERDWPISGG
-428 EWSSSSSSYNEI
+428 EWSSNSSSYNEI

-464 KLKTAKLFEKGRTRS
+464 KLKTAKLFEKGKTRS
-479 TDSEEDP
+479 IDSEEDP
-486 LAIQLIYLC
+486 LAIQLIFLC
-495 PESRKLAIAGSGKH
+495 PESRKLAIAGSGRH

-523 VVTLEISLTADSG
+523 VVTLEVSLTADPA
-536 KEIESSSDHDS
+536 KEVESSSDHDS
-547 PAGGNTSGTGES
+547 PAGNTVGNNEP
-559 KVNES
+559 KNNES
-564 NQLLKVKTGLQK
+564 SQSLKVKTGLQK
-576 RAPGFQATLICLTV
+576 RAAGFQATLICLTTGG
-590 APNGEQPENITA
+590 AGEQPENITA

-616 ESGLAIIDIVQKISL
+616 ESGLVIVDIVQKISL
-631 IVINT
+631 MVLNT
-636 TDIGSN
+636 ADIGGN

-654 RQDDLK
+654 RQDELK
-660 RENED
+660 REYED
-665 KMKSP
+665 KARSP
-670 STDQLTMCLPT
+670 STDQ
-681 LKQTHRDST
+681 
-690 VESEGLLAMVAENV
+690 
-704 QQPQQCPLRG
+704 
-714 GDTQI
+714 
-719 GSNNSKEIAEEPLNE
+719 
-734 TSKPGCTTNEEDC
+734 
-747 VKNHGWKGLR
+747 
-757 LKRQLSKVD
+757 
-766 LKIKSTFSP
+766 
-775 GLVTSQNGVGT
+775 
-786 DSSGLKSSIFY
+786 
-797 CNVNETVSPLSRN
+797 
-810 ESVVSE
+810 
-816 SPLVVEGSSSAPGYD
+816 VVEEFGYASLISA
-831 SSTNDCKKREIQ
+831 E
-843 HQGKSVTSE
+843 
-852 GENDG
+852 
-857 KPTIAQSLNENAI
+857 L
-870 GRSDVA
+870 
-876 AAAVRPVNLLLAENE
+876 
-891 PKAPRLKKIVKMKQ
+891 
-905 SKREGRLLSVPNLK
+905 
-919 FAKND
+919 
-924 PAVCD
+924 
-929 LRCEETNNTASE
+929 
-941 SFTGNLI
+941 
-948 RRFSSL
+948 
-954 RKEKKVPIE
+954 
-963 VKKKPRAVSSMNGMC
+963 
-978 MLPVTR
+978 
-984 RSTVV
+984 
-989 VGGSGGCG
+989 
-997 EKNDN
+997 
-1002 ADGNNICSSS
+1002 
-1012 SSYGNTG
+1012 
-1019 GDGGCDSECAIGVSV
+1019 
-1034 PRSSIRSTMNSV
+1034 
-1046 DDDVTGAIATSR
+1046 
-1058 KSFTLE
+1058 
-1064 PRLSRA
+1064 
-1070 QDKYD
+1070 DKYD

-1099 LTFADSYTKKSDTSP
+1099 LIFADSYTKKSDTVP
-1114 APTLWIG
+1114 VPTLWIG
-1121 TSLGSV
+1121 TSLGSI

-1134 PARAERLAYPVVV
+1134 PARGERHAHPVVV

-1158 GCILSI
+1158 GSILSI
-1164 FFLDCNGALI
+1164 SFLDCNGALI
-1174 PYSYESWKDDGMES
+1174 PYSYESWRDDSAES

-1203 SPSMNAQVSTGDGFE
+1203 SPSMNAQVITGDGFE
-1218 DRQFVVLA
+1218 DRQFGVLV

-1232 VVALPSQNCL
+1232 VVALPSQNCM
-1242 YRQQLAENHIVIKA
+1242 YRQQLTETHIVIKA
-1256 EITSLKDNVCLVC
+1256 EITTLKDNVCLVC
-1269 YVSNGHIATYSLP
+1269 YISNGHIATYSLP
-1282 SLRPLIDVDFLPLID
+1282 SLRSLIDVDFLPLID

-1320 VNGDTDQIAKTLCFS
+1320 VNGDTEQIAKTLCFS

-1347 EIQKFSVSSQF
+1347 EIQKFSVSSEF

-1417 GPNAGAENLRERVT
+1417 GPNSGAEGLRERVT
-1431 TATGEVNMAH
+1431 TATGEVNLAH
-1441 QMVLERG
+1441 QMVMERG
-1448 EKLSQLEERTGR
+1448 EKLSQLEERTAR

-1469 QSAHGLVLKY
+1469 QSAHGLMLKY

>member
-29 ENLRSEHF
+29 ENLRPEHF

-81 AHVKH
+81 AHVRH
-86 EGCST
+86 EGCT
-91 VVQLQFLINEGA
+91 AVVQLQFLINEGA

-152 ERGNIHILHIETF
+152 ERGNIHVLHIETF

-173 WNKAIEISRKTHP
+173 WNKAIEVSRKTHP

-200 KMLIGYESGQIV
+200 KMLIGYESGQMV

-218 KNADY
+218 KNAEY
-223 RCQSEVPLRSISWHH
+223 RCHSDVPLKSISWHH
-238 EGKQFMSSHTDG
+238 EGKQFMCSHTDG
-250 SLSTWTMRQLK
+250 SLATWTVRQVK
-261 PTNVTHPHAKTT
+261 PTNITHPHAKTT

-338 LCESPWT
+338 LCENPWT

-416 GFSEKDWPISGG
+416 GFSDKDWPISGG
-428 EWSSSSSSYNEI
+428 EWSSSSSGYNEI

-479 TDSEEDP
+479 IDSEEDP
-486 LAIQLIYLC
+486 LAIQLIFLC
-495 PESRKLAIAGSGKH
+495 PESRKLAIAGSGRH

-523 VVTLEISLTADSG
+523 VVTLEISLTADPA

-547 PAGGNTSGTGES
+547 PAGNTSGSSES
-559 KVNES
+559 KNNES
-564 NQLLKVKTGLQK
+564 NQPLKVKTGLQK
-576 RAPGFQATLICLTV
+576 RAAGFQATLVCLTI
-590 APNGEQPENITA
+590 ANIGEQAENITA

-616 ESGLAIIDIVQKISL
+616 ESGIVIIDIVQKISL
-631 IVINT
+631 IVLNT
-636 TDIGSN
+636 ADIGGN
-642 MDPCQRVLRSPK
+642 TDPCQRVLRSPK
-654 RQDDLK
+654 RQDELK

-665 KMKSP
+665 KARSP

-681 LKQTHRDST
+681 LKQ
-690 VESEGLLAMVAENV
+690 V
-704 QQPQQCPLRG
+704 QISFAVFP
-714 GDTQI
+714 D
-719 GSNNSKEIAEEPLNE
+719 
-734 TSKPGCTTNEEDC
+734 
-747 VKNHGWKGLR
+747 
-757 LKRQLSKVD
+757 SKVD
-766 LKIKSTFSP
+766 S
-775 GLVTSQNGVGT
+775 
-786 DSSGLKSSIFY
+786 
-797 CNVNETVSPLSRN
+797 
-810 ESVVSE
+810 
-816 SPLVVEGSSSAPGYD
+816 
-831 SSTNDCKKREIQ
+831 
-843 HQGKSVTSE
+843 
-852 GENDG
+852 
-857 KPTIAQSLNENAI
+857 
-870 GRSDVA
+870 
-876 AAAVRPVNLLLAENE
+876 
-891 PKAPRLKKIVKMKQ
+891 
-905 SKREGRLLSVPNLK
+905 
-919 FAKND
+919 
-924 PAVCD
+924 
-929 LRCEETNNTASE
+929 
-941 SFTGNLI
+941 
-948 RRFSSL
+948 
-954 RKEKKVPIE
+954 
-963 VKKKPRAVSSMNGMC
+963 
-978 MLPVTR
+978 
-984 RSTVV
+984 
-989 VGGSGGCG
+989 
-997 EKNDN
+997 
-1002 ADGNNICSSS
+1002 
-1012 SSYGNTG
+1012 
-1019 GDGGCDSECAIGVSV
+1019 
-1034 PRSSIRSTMNSV
+1034 
-1046 DDDVTGAIATSR
+1046 
-1058 KSFTLE
+1058 
-1064 PRLSRA
+1064 
-1070 QDKYD
+1070 DKYD

-1114 APTLWIG
+1114 VPTLWIG
-1121 TSLGSV
+1121 TSLGSI

-1134 PARAERLAYPVVV
+1134 PARGERHAHPVVV

-1158 GCILSI
+1158 GCILSM

-1174 PYSYESWKDDGMES
+1174 PYSYESWKDDSMES
-1188 KERNKSQGKCTNSRM
+1188 KERNRSQGKCNSRTS
-1203 SPSMNAQVSTGDGFE
+1203 SPSMNTQVATGEGFE

-1232 VVALPSQNCL
+1232 VVALPSQNCQ
-1242 YRQQLAENHIVIKA
+1242 YRQQLAESHIVIKA

-1269 YVSNGHIATYSLP
+1269 YISNGHIATYSLP

-1364 MMGDLFIGHDM
+1364 MMGDLFTGHDM

-1417 GPNAGAENLRERVT
+1417 GPNAATENMRERVT
-1431 TATGEVNMAH
+1431 TATGEVNVAH

-1460 MMSEAESFS
+1460 MMSEAEGFS
-1469 QSAHGLVLKY
+1469 QSAHGLMLKY

>member
-15 SSVPQPVKPDQEIV
+15 SSVPQPVKHDQEIL
-29 ENLRSEHF
+29 ENLRPEHF

-86 EGCST
+86 EGCT
-91 VVQLQFLINEGA
+91 AVIQLQFLINEGA

-152 ERGNIHILHIETF
+152 ERGNIHVLHIETF

-173 WNKAIEISRKTHP
+173 WNKAIEVSRKTHP

-223 RCQSEVPLRSISWHH
+223 RCQSDVSLRSISWHH
-238 EGKQFMSSHTDG
+238 EGKQFMCSHTDG
-250 SLSTWTMRQLK
+250 SLSTWTVRQLK
-261 PTNVTHPHAKTT
+261 PMNVTHPHAKTT
-273 KDGEPEP
+273 KEGEPEP

-428 EWSSSSSSYNEI
+428 EWSSSSSGYNEI

-479 TDSEEDP
+479 IDSEEDP
-486 LAIQLIYLC
+486 LAIQLIFLC

-523 VVTLEISLTADSG
+523 VVTLEVSLTADSG
-536 KEIESSSDHDS
+536 KEVESSSDHDS
-547 PAGGNTSGTGES
+547 PAGNISGSTEAKS
-559 KVNES
+559 TES
-564 NQLLKVKTGLQK
+564 NQPLKVKSGLQK
-576 RAPGFQATLICLTV
+576 RAAGFQATLICLTI
-590 APNGEQPENITA
+590 AASGEQPENITA

-616 ESGLAIIDIVQKISL
+616 ESGVVIIDIVQKISL
-631 IVINT
+631 VVLNT
-636 TDIGSN
+636 ADIGGST
-642 MDPCQRVLRSPK
+642 DPCQRVLRSPK

-665 KMKSP
+665 KARSP
-670 STDQLTMCLPT
+670 STDQ
-681 LKQTHRDST
+681 
-690 VESEGLLAMVAENV
+690 
-704 QQPQQCPLRG
+704 
-714 GDTQI
+714 
-719 GSNNSKEIAEEPLNE
+719 
-734 TSKPGCTTNEEDC
+734 
-747 VKNHGWKGLR
+747 
-757 LKRQLSKVD
+757 
-766 LKIKSTFSP
+766 
-775 GLVTSQNGVGT
+775 
-786 DSSGLKSSIFY
+786 
-797 CNVNETVSPLSRN
+797 
-810 ESVVSE
+810 
-816 SPLVVEGSSSAPGYD
+816 
-831 SSTNDCKKREIQ
+831 
-843 HQGKSVTSE
+843 
-852 GENDG
+852 
-857 KPTIAQSLNENAI
+857 
-870 GRSDVA
+870 
-876 AAAVRPVNLLLAENE
+876 
-891 PKAPRLKKIVKMKQ
+891 
-905 SKREGRLLSVPNLK
+905 
-919 FAKND
+919 
-924 PAVCD
+924 
-929 LRCEETNNTASE
+929 
-941 SFTGNLI
+941 
-948 RRFSSL
+948 
-954 RKEKKVPIE
+954 
-963 VKKKPRAVSSMNGMC
+963 MNGLC

-984 RSTVV
+984 RGTMV
-989 VGGSGGCG
+989 VGGSGC
-997 EKNDN
+997 EKSDTDDN
-1002 ADGNNICSSS
+1002 SSS
-1012 SSYGNTG
+1012 SSCASA
-1019 GDGGCDSECAIGVSV
+1019 GDGGNNSENAT
-1034 PRSSIRSTMNSV
+1034 PRLGGRSQNSG
-1046 DDDVTGAIATSR
+1046 DEDVGGSNANLR
-1058 KSFTLE
+1058 KTLTVE
-1064 PRLSRA
+1064 PRQSRA

-1099 LTFADSYTKKSDTSP
+1099 LTFADSYTKKTDTSP
-1114 APTLWIG
+1114 VPTLWIG
-1121 TSLGSV
+1121 TSLGSI

-1134 PARAERLAYPVVV
+1134 PIRGERHAHPVAV
-1147 STCNGSTFKLK
+1147 SSCNGSTFKLK
-1158 GCILSI
+1158 GCILSMS
-1164 FFLDCNGALI
+1164 FLDCNGALI
-1174 PYSYESWKDDGMES
+1174 PYSYESWKDDSVEGR
-1188 KERNKSQGKCTNSRM
+1188 ERSKSQGKCTNSRM
-1203 SPSMNAQVSTGDGFE
+1203 SPLMNAQMSTGDGFE

-1232 VVALPSQNCL
+1232 VLALPSQNCL
-1242 YRQQLAENHIVIKA
+1242 YRQQLADTHIVIKA
-1256 EITSLKDNVCLVC
+1256 EITTIKDNVCLVC
-1269 YVSNGHIATYSLP
+1269 YVSNGHVATYSLP

-1358 CGELTE
+1358 CAELTE
-1364 MMGDLFIGHDM
+1364 MMGDLFICHDM

-1417 GPNAGAENLRERVT
+1417 GPNAGSEALRERVT

-1448 EKLSQLEERTGR
+1448 EKLSQLEERTAR
-1460 MMSEAESFS
+1460 MMTEAESFS
-1469 QSAHGLVLKY
+1469 HSAHGLMLKY

>member
-29 ENLRSEHF
+29 ENLRPEHF

-86 EGCST
+86 EGCT
-91 VVQLQFLINEGA
+91 AVMQLQFLINEGA

-115 WNFRQKIPQVVQSLK
+115 WNFRQKIPQVVQSIK

-223 RCQSEVPLRSISWHH
+223 RCQCDVPLRSISWHH
-238 EGKQFMSSHTDG
+238 EGKQFMCSHTDG
-250 SLSTWTMRQLK
+250 SLSTWTVRQLK

-338 LCESPWT
+338 LCESPWS

-356 LLQNDLVVIDL
+356 LVQNDLVVIDL

-416 GFSEKDWPISGG
+416 GFSERDWPISGG
-428 EWSSSSSSYNEI
+428 EWSSNSSSYNEI

-464 KLKTAKLFEKGRTRS
+464 KLKTAKLFEKGKTRS
-479 TDSEEDP
+479 IDSEEDP
-486 LAIQLIYLC
+486 LAIQLIFLC
-495 PESRKLAIAGSGKH
+495 PESRKLAIAGSGRH

-523 VVTLEISLTADSG
+523 VVTLEVSLTADPA
-536 KEIESSSDHDS
+536 KEVESSSDHDS
-547 PAGGNTSGTGES
+547 PAGNTVGNNEP
-559 KVNES
+559 KNNES
-564 NQLLKVKTGLQK
+564 SQSLKVKTGLQK
-576 RAPGFQATLICLTV
+576 RAAGFQATLICLTTGG
-590 APNGEQPENITA
+590 AGEQPENITA

-616 ESGLAIIDIVQKISL
+616 ESGLVIVDIVQKISL
-631 IVINT
+631 MVLNT
-636 TDIGSN
+636 ADIGGN

-654 RQDDLK
+654 RQDELK
-660 RENED
+660 REYED
-665 KMKSP
+665 KARSP
-670 STDQLTMCLPT
+670 STDQ
-681 LKQTHRDST
+681 
-690 VESEGLLAMVAENV
+690 V
-704 QQPQQCPLRG
+704 QISFAVFP
-714 GDTQI
+714 D
-719 GSNNSKEIAEEPLNE
+719 
-734 TSKPGCTTNEEDC
+734 
-747 VKNHGWKGLR
+747 
-757 LKRQLSKVD
+757 SKVD
-766 LKIKSTFSP
+766 
-775 GLVTSQNGVGT
+775 
-786 DSSGLKSSIFY
+786 SGR
-797 CNVNETVSPLSRN
+797 V
-810 ESVVSE
+810 
-816 SPLVVEGSSSAPGYD
+816 
-831 SSTNDCKKREIQ
+831 
-843 HQGKSVTSE
+843 
-852 GENDG
+852 
-857 KPTIAQSLNENAI
+857 
-870 GRSDVA
+870 
-876 AAAVRPVNLLLAENE
+876 
-891 PKAPRLKKIVKMKQ
+891 
-905 SKREGRLLSVPNLK
+905 
-919 FAKND
+919 
-924 PAVCD
+924 
-929 LRCEETNNTASE
+929 
-941 SFTGNLI
+941 
-948 RRFSSL
+948 
-954 RKEKKVPIE
+954 
-963 VKKKPRAVSSMNGMC
+963 
-978 MLPVTR
+978 
-984 RSTVV
+984 
-989 VGGSGGCG
+989 
-997 EKNDN
+997 
-1002 ADGNNICSSS
+1002 
-1012 SSYGNTG
+1012 
-1019 GDGGCDSECAIGVSV
+1019 
-1034 PRSSIRSTMNSV
+1034 
-1046 DDDVTGAIATSR
+1046 
-1058 KSFTLE
+1058 
-1064 PRLSRA
+1064 
-1070 QDKYD
+1070 DKYD

-1099 LTFADSYTKKSDTSP
+1099 LIFADSYTKKSDTVP
-1114 APTLWIG
+1114 VPTLWIG
-1121 TSLGSV
+1121 TSLGSI

-1134 PARAERLAYPVVV
+1134 PARGERHAHPVVV

-1158 GCILSI
+1158 GSILSI
-1164 FFLDCNGALI
+1164 SFLDCNGALI
-1174 PYSYESWKDDGMES
+1174 PYSYESWRDDSAES

-1203 SPSMNAQVSTGDGFE
+1203 SPSMNAQVITGDGFE
-1218 DRQFVVLA
+1218 DRQFGVLV

-1232 VVALPSQNCL
+1232 VVALPSQNCM
-1242 YRQQLAENHIVIKA
+1242 YRQQLTETHIVIKA
-1256 EITSLKDNVCLVC
+1256 EITTLKDNVCLVC
-1269 YVSNGHIATYSLP
+1269 YISNGHIATYSLP
-1282 SLRPLIDVDFLPLID
+1282 SLRSLIDVDFLPLID

-1320 VNGDTDQIAKTLCFS
+1320 VNGDTEQIAKTLCFS

-1347 EIQKFSVSSQF
+1347 EIQKFSVSSEF

-1417 GPNAGAENLRERVT
+1417 GPNSGAEGLRERVT
-1431 TATGEVNMAH
+1431 TATGEVNLAH
-1441 QMVLERG
+1441 QMVMERG
-1448 EKLSQLEERTGR
+1448 EKLSQLEERTAR

-1469 QSAHGLVLKY
+1469 QSAHGLMLKY

>member
-15 SSVPQPVKPDQEIV
+15 SSVPQPAKPDQEII
-29 ENLRSEHF
+29 ENLRPEHF
-37 QVKKTFRHGF
+37 QVKRTFRHGF
-47 PHQPTAVAF
+47 PHQPTALAF

-86 EGCST
+86 EGCSA
-91 VVQLQFLINEGA
+91 VIQLQFLINEGA

-130 FQRER
+130 FQRDR

-173 WNKAIEISRKTHP
+173 WNKAIEVSRKTHP

-200 KMLIGYESGQIV
+200 KMLIGYETGQIV

-223 RCQSEVPLRSISWHH
+223 RCQTDEPLKSITWHH
-238 EGKQFMSSHTDG
+238 EGKQFMCCHTDG
-250 SLSTWTMRQLK
+250 SLSTWTVRQLK
-261 PTNVTHPHAKTT
+261 PTNVTFPHAKST
-273 KDGEPEP
+273 KDGEPES
-280 CKPIQKVEWKLSRSG
+280 CKPIQKVEWKLSRAG
-295 EAYVIFSGGLAY
+295 EAYIIFSGGLAC
-307 DTTGRT
+307 DTTGRI

-329 EHNVIDFIT
+329 EHNVIDFVT
-338 LCESPWT
+338 LCDSPWA
-345 SDYQDPYAVVV
+345 SDFQDPYAVVV

-416 GFSEKDWPISGG
+416 GFSEKEWPVSGG

-464 KLKTAKLFEKGRTRS
+464 KLKTAKLFEKSRTRS
-479 TDSEEDP
+479 IDSEEDP
-486 LAIQLIYLC
+486 LAIQLIFLC

-523 VVTLEISLTADSG
+523 VVTLEICLTADPG
-536 KEIESSSDHDS
+536 KEDS
-547 PAGGNTSGTGES
+547 PDHESPATGNTMGNVES
-559 KVNES
+559 KNTDY
-564 NQLLKVKTGLQK
+564 NHPLKIKTGLQK
-576 RAPGFQATLICLTV
+576 RAAGFQATLICLTT
-590 APNGEQPENITA
+590 APSGEQPESITS

-607 SYGLMAYGN
+607 SYGLLAYGN
-616 ESGLAIIDIVQKISL
+616 ESGLVIVDIVQKISL
-631 IVINT
+631 IVLNT
-636 TDIGSN
+636 SDLGGGA
-642 MDPCQRVLRSPK
+642 DPYQRVLRSPK
-654 RQDDLK
+654 RQDESK

-665 KMKSP
+665 KARSP
-670 STDQLTMCLPT
+670 STDQVQISFAVFP
-681 LKQTHRDST
+681 DSK
-690 VESEGLLAMVAENV
+690 L
-704 QQPQQCPLRG
+704 
-714 GDTQI
+714 
-719 GSNNSKEIAEEPLNE
+719 
-734 TSKPGCTTNEEDC
+734 
-747 VKNHGWKGLR
+747 
-757 LKRQLSKVD
+757 
-766 LKIKSTFSP
+766 
-775 GLVTSQNGVGT
+775 
-786 DSSGLKSSIFY
+786 DSDKF
-797 CNVNETVSPLSRN
+797 
-810 ESVVSE
+810 
-816 SPLVVEGSSSAPGYD
+816 
-831 SSTNDCKKREIQ
+831 
-843 HQGKSVTSE
+843 
-852 GENDG
+852 DG
-857 KPTIAQSLNENAI
+857 
-870 GRSDVA
+870 
-876 AAAVRPVNLLLAENE
+876 
-891 PKAPRLKKIVKMKQ
+891 
-905 SKREGRLLSVPNLK
+905 
-919 FAKND
+919 
-924 PAVCD
+924 
-929 LRCEETNNTASE
+929 
-941 SFTGNLI
+941 
-948 RRFSSL
+948 
-954 RKEKKVPIE
+954 
-963 VKKKPRAVSSMNGMC
+963 
-978 MLPVTR
+978 
-984 RSTVV
+984 
-989 VGGSGGCG
+989 
-997 EKNDN
+997 
-1002 ADGNNICSSS
+1002 
-1012 SSYGNTG
+1012 
-1019 GDGGCDSECAIGVSV
+1019 
-1034 PRSSIRSTMNSV
+1034 
-1046 DDDVTGAIATSR
+1046 
-1058 KSFTLE
+1058 
-1064 PRLSRA
+1064 
-1070 QDKYD
+1070 
-1075 SSFQRSRS
+1075 SFQRSRS

-1099 LTFADSYTKKSDTSP
+1099 LTFADSYIKKSDTNGL
-1114 APTLWIG
+1114 PTLWIG

-1127 QTVIFNT
+1127 QTVVFNT
-1134 PARAERLAYPVVV
+1134 PAHGERHAHPVVV

-1158 GCILSI
+1158 GCILSMS
-1164 FFLDCNGALI
+1164 FLDCNGALI
-1174 PYSYESWKDDGMES
+1174 PYSFESWKDENVDG

-1203 SPSMNAQVSTGDGFE
+1203 SPSTNTQVTGDTFE

-1232 VVALPSQNCL
+1232 VVALPSQNCV
-1242 YRQQLAENHIVIKA
+1242 YRQQLAETHIVIKA
-1256 EITSLKDNVCLVC
+1256 EVTTLKDNVCLVC
-1269 YVSNGHIATYSLP
+1269 YVSNGHVTTYSLP

-1302 TKHGIVDPMLS
+1302 TKQGIVDPMLS

-1335 NRGHGLYLSSPT
+1335 NRGHGLYLSSPM
-1347 EIQKFSVSSQF
+1347 EIQKFSISSEF

-1417 GPNAGAENLRERVT
+1417 GPNEALRERVSS
-1431 TATGEVNMAH
+1431 ATGEVNMAH
-1441 QMVLERG
+1441 QMVVERG
-1448 EKLSQLEERTGR
+1448 EKLSHLEERTAR
-1460 MMSEAESFS
+1460 MMSEAENFS
-1469 QSAHGLVLKY
+1469 QTAHGLMLKY

>member
-1 MKKFTIKGVLDGFR
+1 MSLLPVIDPDTVKQHCIAVNYENNSSHEAFAKTRRQTITVTCVLDGFR

-29 ENLRSEHF
+29 ENLRPEHF

-86 EGCST
+86 EGCT
-91 VVQLQFLINEGA
+91 AVIQLQFLINEGA

-152 ERGNIHILHIETF
+152 ERGNIHVLHIETF

-223 RCQSEVPLRSISWHH
+223 RCQSDVPLKSITWHH
-238 EGKQFMSSHTDG
+238 EGKQFMCSHTDG
-250 SLSTWTMRQLK
+250 SLSTWTVRQLK
-261 PTNVTHPHAKTT
+261 ATNITHPHAKTT

-385 SPVTCCAYFAD
+385 SPVTCCVYFAD

-440 ILTGHADGS
+440 IVTGHADGS

-479 TDSEEDP
+479 IDSEEDP
-486 LAIQLIYLC
+486 LAIQLIFLC
-495 PESRKLAIAGSGKH
+495 PESRKLAIAGSGRH
-509 VVLFKFKKVESMSE
+509 VVLFKFKKLESMSE
-523 VVTLEISLTADSG
+523 VVTLEVSLTADPG
-536 KEIESSSDHDS
+536 KEVESSSDHDS
-547 PAGGNTSGTGES
+547 PAGNTSGSSETKNTEA
-559 KVNES
+559 
-564 NQLLKVKTGLQK
+564 NQPLKVKGGLQK
-576 RAPGFQATLICLTV
+576 RAAGFQATLICLTV
-590 APNGEQPENITA
+590 AASGEQPENITA

-616 ESGLAIIDIVQKISL
+616 ESGLVIIDIVQKISL
-631 IVINT
+631 VVLNT
-636 TDIGSN
+636 ADIGGST
-642 MDPCQRVLRSPK
+642 DPCQRALRSPK

-665 KMKSP
+665 KARSP
-670 STDQLTMCLPT
+670 STDQ
-681 LKQTHRDST
+681 
-690 VESEGLLAMVAENV
+690 
-704 QQPQQCPLRG
+704 
-714 GDTQI
+714 
-719 GSNNSKEIAEEPLNE
+719 
-734 TSKPGCTTNEEDC
+734 
-747 VKNHGWKGLR
+747 
-757 LKRQLSKVD
+757 
-766 LKIKSTFSP
+766 
-775 GLVTSQNGVGT
+775 
-786 DSSGLKSSIFY
+786 
-797 CNVNETVSPLSRN
+797 
-810 ESVVSE
+810 
-816 SPLVVEGSSSAPGYD
+816 
-831 SSTNDCKKREIQ
+831 
-843 HQGKSVTSE
+843 
-852 GENDG
+852 
-857 KPTIAQSLNENAI
+857 
-870 GRSDVA
+870 
-876 AAAVRPVNLLLAENE
+876 
-891 PKAPRLKKIVKMKQ
+891 
-905 SKREGRLLSVPNLK
+905 
-919 FAKND
+919 
-924 PAVCD
+924 
-929 LRCEETNNTASE
+929 
-941 SFTGNLI
+941 
-948 RRFSSL
+948 
-954 RKEKKVPIE
+954 
-963 VKKKPRAVSSMNGMC
+963 MNGMC

-989 VGGSGGCG
+989 VGGSGCG
-997 EKNDN
+997 EK
-1002 ADGNNICSSS
+1002 
-1012 SSYGNTG
+1012 
-1019 GDGGCDSECAIGVSV
+1019 
-1034 PRSSIRSTMNSV
+1034 
-1046 DDDVTGAIATSR
+1046 
-1058 KSFTLE
+1058 
-1064 PRLSRA
+1064 
-1070 QDKYD
+1070 DKYD

-1114 APTLWIG
+1114 VPTLWIG
-1121 TSLGSV
+1121 TSLGSI

-1134 PARAERLAYPVVV
+1134 PVRGERHVHPAVV
-1147 STCNGSTFKLK
+1147 STCSGSTFKLK
-1158 GCILSI
+1158 GCILLMS
-1164 FFLDCNGALI
+1164 FLDCNGALI
-1174 PYSYESWKDDGMES
+1174 PYSYESWKDES
-1188 KERNKSQGKCTNSRM
+1188 VEGKDRNKSQGKCTNSRG
-1203 SPSMNAQVSTGDGFE
+1203 SPSMNTQTNTGDGFE

-1232 VVALPSQNCL
+1232 VLALPSQNCL
-1242 YRQQLAENHIVIKA
+1242 YRQQLAETHIVIKA
-1256 EITSLKDNVCLVC
+1256 EITSIKDNVCLVC
-1269 YVSNGHIATYSLP
+1269 YVSNGHITTYSLP
-1282 SLRPLIDVDFLPLID
+1282 SLRLLIDVDFLPLID

-1320 VNGDTDQIAKTLCFS
+1320 VNGDTDQIAKTLGFS

-1417 GPNAGAENLRERVT
+1417 GPNAGTEALRERVT
-1431 TATGEVNMAH
+1431 TATGEVALAH
-1441 QMVLERG
+1441 QMVMERG
-1448 EKLSQLEERTGR
+1448 EKLSQLEDRTAR
-1460 MMSEAESFS
+1460 MMSEAEGFS
-1469 QSAHGLVLKY
+1469 QSAHGLMLKY

>member
-29 ENLRSEHF
+29 ENLRPEHF

-81 AHVKH
+81 AHVRH
-86 EGCST
+86 EGCT
-91 VVQLQFLINEGA
+91 AVVQLQFLINEGA

-152 ERGNIHILHIETF
+152 ERGNIHVLHIETF

-173 WNKAIEISRKTHP
+173 WNKAIEVSRKTHP

-200 KMLIGYESGQIV
+200 KMLIGYESGQMV

-218 KNADY
+218 KNAEY
-223 RCQSEVPLRSISWHH
+223 RCHSDVPLKSISWHH
-238 EGKQFMSSHTDG
+238 EGKQFMCSHTDG
-250 SLSTWTMRQLK
+250 SLATWTVRQVK
-261 PTNVTHPHAKTT
+261 PTNITHPHAKTT

-338 LCESPWT
+338 LCENPWT

-428 EWSSSSSSYNEI
+428 EWSSSSSGYNEI

-479 TDSEEDP
+479 IDSEEDP
-486 LAIQLIYLC
+486 LAIQLIFLC
-495 PESRKLAIAGSGKH
+495 PESRKLAIAGSGRH

-523 VVTLEISLTADSG
+523 VVTLEISLTADPA

-547 PAGGNTSGTGES
+547 PAGNTSGSSES
-559 KVNES
+559 KNNES
-564 NQLLKVKTGLQK
+564 NQPLKVKTGLQK
-576 RAPGFQATLICLTV
+576 RAAGFQATLVCLTI
-590 APNGEQPENITA
+590 ANIGEQAENITA

-616 ESGLAIIDIVQKISL
+616 ESGIVIIDIVQKISL
-631 IVINT
+631 IVLNT
-636 TDIGSN
+636 ADIGGN
-642 MDPCQRVLRSPK
+642 TDPCQRVLRSPK
-654 RQDDLK
+654 RQDELK

-665 KMKSP
+665 KARSP

-681 LKQTHRDST
+681 LKQ
-690 VESEGLLAMVAENV
+690 V
-704 QQPQQCPLRG
+704 QISFAVFP
-714 GDTQI
+714 D
-719 GSNNSKEIAEEPLNE
+719 
-734 TSKPGCTTNEEDC
+734 
-747 VKNHGWKGLR
+747 
-757 LKRQLSKVD
+757 SKVD
-766 LKIKSTFSP
+766 S
-775 GLVTSQNGVGT
+775 
-786 DSSGLKSSIFY
+786 
-797 CNVNETVSPLSRN
+797 
-810 ESVVSE
+810 
-816 SPLVVEGSSSAPGYD
+816 
-831 SSTNDCKKREIQ
+831 
-843 HQGKSVTSE
+843 
-852 GENDG
+852 
-857 KPTIAQSLNENAI
+857 
-870 GRSDVA
+870 
-876 AAAVRPVNLLLAENE
+876 
-891 PKAPRLKKIVKMKQ
+891 
-905 SKREGRLLSVPNLK
+905 
-919 FAKND
+919 
-924 PAVCD
+924 
-929 LRCEETNNTASE
+929 
-941 SFTGNLI
+941 
-948 RRFSSL
+948 
-954 RKEKKVPIE
+954 
-963 VKKKPRAVSSMNGMC
+963 
-978 MLPVTR
+978 
-984 RSTVV
+984 
-989 VGGSGGCG
+989 
-997 EKNDN
+997 
-1002 ADGNNICSSS
+1002 
-1012 SSYGNTG
+1012 
-1019 GDGGCDSECAIGVSV
+1019 
-1034 PRSSIRSTMNSV
+1034 
-1046 DDDVTGAIATSR
+1046 
-1058 KSFTLE
+1058 
-1064 PRLSRA
+1064 
-1070 QDKYD
+1070 DKYD

-1114 APTLWIG
+1114 VPTLWIG
-1121 TSLGSV
+1121 TSLGSI

-1134 PARAERLAYPVVV
+1134 PARGERHAHPVVV

-1158 GCILSI
+1158 GCILSM

-1174 PYSYESWKDDGMES
+1174 PYSYESWKDDSMES
-1188 KERNKSQGKCTNSRM
+1188 KERNRSQGKCNSRTS
-1203 SPSMNAQVSTGDGFE
+1203 SPSMNTQVATGEGFE

-1232 VVALPSQNCL
+1232 VVALPSQNCQ
-1242 YRQQLAENHIVIKA
+1242 YRQQLAESHIVIKA

-1269 YVSNGHIATYSLP
+1269 YISNGHITTYSLP

-1364 MMGDLFIGHDM
+1364 MMGDLFTGHDM

-1417 GPNAGAENLRERVT
+1417 GPNAATENMRERVT
-1431 TATGEVNMAH
+1431 TATGEVNVAH

-1460 MMSEAESFS
+1460 MMSEAEGFS
-1469 QSAHGLVLKY
+1469 QSAHGLMLKY

>member
-29 ENLRSEHF
+29 ENLRPEHF

-86 EGCST
+86 EGCT
-91 VVQLQFLINEGA
+91 AVMQLQFLINEGA

-152 ERGNIHILHIETF
+152 ERGNIHVLHIETF

-223 RCQSEVPLRSISWHH
+223 RCQSDVPLRSISWHH
-238 EGKQFMSSHTDG
+238 EGKQFMCSHTDG
-250 SLSTWTMRQLK
+250 SLSTWTVRQVK

-295 EAYVIFSGGLAY
+295 EVYVIFSGGLAY

-338 LCESPWT
+338 LCENPWT

-367 LTPGF
+367 STPGF

-428 EWSSSSSSYNEI
+428 EWSSSSSGYNEI

-479 TDSEEDP
+479 IDSEEDP
-486 LAIQLIYLC
+486 LAIQLIFLC
-495 PESRKLAIAGSGKH
+495 PESRKLAIAGSGRH

-523 VVTLEISLTADSG
+523 VVTLEISLTADPA
-536 KEIESSSDHDS
+536 KEVESSSDHDS
-547 PAGGNTSGTGES
+547 PAGNTSGSSES
-559 KVNES
+559 KNNES
-564 NQLLKVKTGLQK
+564 NQSLKVKTGLQK
-576 RAPGFQATLICLTV
+576 RAAGFQATLVCLTIT
-590 APNGEQPENITA
+590 NSGEQTENITA

-616 ESGLAIIDIVQKISL
+616 ESGIVIIDIVQKISL
-631 IVINT
+631 IVLNT
-636 TDIGSN
+636 GDIGGN
-642 MDPCQRVLRSPK
+642 TDPCQRVLRSPK
-654 RQDDLK
+654 RQDELK

-665 KMKSP
+665 KARSP

-681 LKQTHRDST
+681 LKQ
-690 VESEGLLAMVAENV
+690 V
-704 QQPQQCPLRG
+704 QISFAVFP
-714 GDTQI
+714 D
-719 GSNNSKEIAEEPLNE
+719 
-734 TSKPGCTTNEEDC
+734 
-747 VKNHGWKGLR
+747 
-757 LKRQLSKVD
+757 SKVD
-766 LKIKSTFSP
+766 
-775 GLVTSQNGVGT
+775 
-786 DSSGLKSSIFY
+786 SGR
-797 CNVNETVSPLSRN
+797 V
-810 ESVVSE
+810 
-816 SPLVVEGSSSAPGYD
+816 
-831 SSTNDCKKREIQ
+831 
-843 HQGKSVTSE
+843 
-852 GENDG
+852 
-857 KPTIAQSLNENAI
+857 
-870 GRSDVA
+870 
-876 AAAVRPVNLLLAENE
+876 
-891 PKAPRLKKIVKMKQ
+891 
-905 SKREGRLLSVPNLK
+905 
-919 FAKND
+919 
-924 PAVCD
+924 
-929 LRCEETNNTASE
+929 
-941 SFTGNLI
+941 
-948 RRFSSL
+948 
-954 RKEKKVPIE
+954 
-963 VKKKPRAVSSMNGMC
+963 
-978 MLPVTR
+978 
-984 RSTVV
+984 
-989 VGGSGGCG
+989 
-997 EKNDN
+997 
-1002 ADGNNICSSS
+1002 
-1012 SSYGNTG
+1012 
-1019 GDGGCDSECAIGVSV
+1019 
-1034 PRSSIRSTMNSV
+1034 
-1046 DDDVTGAIATSR
+1046 
-1058 KSFTLE
+1058 
-1064 PRLSRA
+1064 
-1070 QDKYD
+1070 DKYD

-1099 LTFADSYTKKSDTSP
+1099 LTFADSYTKKGDTSP
-1114 APTLWIG
+1114 VPTLWIG
-1121 TSLGSV
+1121 TSLGSI

-1134 PARAERLAYPVVV
+1134 PARGERHAHPVVV

-1158 GCILSI
+1158 GCILSMS
-1164 FFLDCNGALI
+1164 FLDCNGALI
-1174 PYSYESWKDDGMES
+1174 PYSYESWKDDSMDS
-1188 KERNKSQGKCTNSRM
+1188 KERNRSQGKCNSRTS
-1203 SPSMNAQVSTGDGFE
+1203 SPSMNTQAATGEGFE
-1218 DRQFVVLA
+1218 DRQFVVLT

-1242 YRQQLAENHIVIKA
+1242 YRQQLAETHIVIKA
-1256 EITSLKDNVCLVC
+1256 EFTTIKDNVCLVC

-1417 GPNAGAENLRERVT
+1417 GPNAGAESLRERVT

-1448 EKLSQLEERTGR
+1448 EKLSQLEERTAR
-1460 MMSEAESFS
+1460 MMSEAEGFS
-1469 QSAHGLVLKY
+1469 QSAHGLMLKY